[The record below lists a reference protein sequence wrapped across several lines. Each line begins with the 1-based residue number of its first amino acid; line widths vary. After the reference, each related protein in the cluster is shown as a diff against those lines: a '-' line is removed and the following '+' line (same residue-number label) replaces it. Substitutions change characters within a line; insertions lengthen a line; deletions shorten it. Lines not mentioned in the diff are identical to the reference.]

1 LKLLTGP
8 VFINLPSVNTLNKTM
23 NSLLLCINTST
34 PHSSQHLFKWV
45 GLTIFI
51 LCVNFSFGQSP
62 TATIRGTVKTQG
74 AGAVT
79 VATIAI
85 NGTEKRA
92 NSTES
97 GSYEINNVSPGK
109 YTIIAKSIGFIL
121 SSRQIELHAGDT
133 LTVDFILIED
143 NQALNEVTITSGY
156 NKFAKKETQ
165 SVAKMHLKNLENP
178 QVYHV
183 VPRELLQD
191 QVIVSYNDVLKNVTG
206 VSQQLVNGSNSF
218 NLRGFSTSSYLRN
231 GLQDSK
237 SNSIEVANI
246 ERIEVLKGPSATL
259 FGSTLTSFGGLL
271 NRVTKKPFEK
281 FDGEIVYTVGGFG
294 LSRITADFNTPLSK
308 EKGLYLRTNV
318 AYNNEGSFQDA
329 GFTKRFFLAPA
340 LLYQVN
346 NRLTLS
352 FDAEI
357 YNQKANDF
365 NRLFPQASFTK
376 TNPTTLGIDW
386 TKSYSS
392 NELYRNT
399 PSLSTFGQATY
410 KLSDQWTSN
419 TAFSQTN
426 STVEGYW
433 SYNSIL
439 GDTVVSRNPAYN
451 NTDYSYTEIQQNFNG
466 DFKIGG
472 LRNRLV
478 AGLDYFANTTK
489 NSSVS
494 VFGFDQVYIR
504 GNDPRYNQL
513 SPTALDKAFAVIP
526 YSKTQSTQ
534 NIYSAYASNVLNI
547 TDQISAMAS
556 LRVDH
561 FVNDGAKNIN
571 AGTTTGKYNQ
581 TALSPKF
588 GLVYQLIPKQVS
600 LFGNYM
606 NGFSNNAPV
615 SQPDGTLSSFRPSQ
629 ANQWESG
636 AKLELFN
643 GKLNSTLSYYHIK
656 VSNLIHSDFS
666 PGRAAYQVQD
676 GGQLSKGYEAEVI
689 ANPFTGFNLIAGYA
703 HNDIY
708 TINTNPNVDGLR
720 QWTGPSETANL
731 WLSYHFLKSTFKGL
745 GFGIGGNYNGKA
757 YIMQSRSA
765 GEFYLP
771 AYKVL
776 NAAINYDR
784 SAYRVS
790 LKMDN
795 LTNKV
800 YWGSYVSQ
808 MMPRRFSATIG
819 FKFK

>member
-1 LKLLTGP
+1 MT
-8 VFINLPSVNTLNKTM
+8 
-23 NSLLLCINTST
+23 SLLLCSNIFTSR
-34 PHSSQHLFKWV
+34 PLPNALKWV
-45 GLTIFI
+45 GVLIFL
-51 LCVNFSFGQSP
+51 LCIQFSFAQSP
-62 TATIRGTVKTQG
+62 TAIIRGAVKTQSG
-74 AGAVT
+74 APVT
-79 VATIAI
+79 TATVVLT
-85 NGTEKRA
+85 GTEKGA
-92 NSTES
+92 NAME
-97 GSYEINNVSPGK
+97 GGAYQINNISPGK
-109 YTIIAKSIGFIL
+109 YSIIAKSVGYVTT
-121 SSRQIELHAGDT
+121 SKQVELHAGEI
-133 LTVDFILIED
+133 LTIDFMLTED
-143 NQALNEVTITSGY
+143 NKTLSEVTVTSGY

-165 SVAKMHLKNLENP
+165 SVAKMPLKNLENP

-206 VSQQLVNGSNSF
+206 VSQALVNGSNSF

-259 FGSTLTSFGGLL
+259 FGNALTSFGGLL
-271 NRVTKKPFEK
+271 NRVTKKPFET
-281 FDGEIVYTVGGFG
+281 FDGEVAYTVGGFG
-294 LSRITADFNTPLSK
+294 LSRVTADFNTPLSK

-329 GFTKRFFLAPA
+329 GFTKRFFFAPA

-346 NRLTLS
+346 DRLTLS

-376 TNPTTLGIDW
+376 TNPTKLGIDW
-386 TKSYSS
+386 NKSYST
-392 NELYRNT
+392 NDIYRT
-399 PSLSTFGQATY
+399 SPSFSVFGQATY
-410 KLSDQWTSN
+410 KLSDHWTSK

-433 SYNSIL
+433 SYNMIL

-451 NTDYSYTEIQQNFNG
+451 NTDYNYTEIQQNFNG

-478 AGLDYFANTTK
+478 VGLDYFTNTTK

-513 SPTALDKAFAVIP
+513 SPAALDKAFAAIP
-526 YSKTQSTQ
+526 YSKTQSMQ
-534 NIYSAYASNVLNI
+534 SIYSVYASDVLNI
-547 TDQISAMAS
+547 TDQLSTMAS

-588 GLVYQLIPKQVS
+588 GLVYQLIPEQVS

-615 SQPDGTLSSFRPSQ
+615 SQPDGSLSSFRPSQ

-636 AKLELFN
+636 VKLDLFN

-656 VSNLIHSDFS
+656 VSNLIHSDFT

-676 GGQLSKGYEAEVI
+676 GGQMSKGFEAEVI
-689 ANPFTGFNLIAGYA
+689 ANPFPGFNLIAGYA

-731 WLSYHFLKSTFKGL
+731 WLSYHFLKSTLKGL
-745 GFGIGGNYNGKA
+745 GLGIGGNYNGKA
-757 YIMQSRSA
+757 YIMQSRST

-771 AYKVL
+771 AYRVL
-776 NAAINYDR
+776 NAALNYDQ
-784 SAYRVS
+784 SAYRIS

-795 LTNKV
+795 LTNQV

-808 MMPRRFSATIG
+808 MMPRRFSATIA

>member
-1 LKLLTGP
+1 
-8 VFINLPSVNTLNKTM
+8 M
-23 NSLLLCINTST
+23 NSLLLCSNTST
-34 PHSSQHLFKWV
+34 SSRPFTNIFKWSC
-45 GLTIFI
+45 TFIFLFCI
-51 LCVNFSFGQSP
+51 HFSYAQSQ
-62 TATIRGTVKTQG
+62 TASISGIVKTPSG
-74 AGAVT
+74 APVTMAT
-79 VATIAI
+79 VALI
-85 NGTEKRA
+85 GTEKGA
-92 NSTES
+92 NATEN
-97 GSYEINNVSPGK
+97 GAYQIKGISPGK
-109 YTIIAKSIGFIL
+109 YTIIARSIGYVN
-121 SSRQIELHAGDT
+121 STKQIELRAGES
-133 LTVDFILIED
+133 LTIDFTIIED
-143 NQALNEVTITSGY
+143 NQALREVTVNAGY
-156 NKFAKKETQ
+156 NKFAKKETE
-165 SVAKMHLKNLENP
+165 SVARMPLKNLENP

-191 QVIVSYNDVLKNVTG
+191 QMIVSYNDVLKNVTG

-218 NLRGFSTSSYLRN
+218 NLRGFTTSSNLRN

-259 FGSTLTSFGGLL
+259 FGSTLASFGGLL
-271 NRVTKKPFEK
+271 NRVTKKPYDT
-281 FDGEIVYTVGGFG
+281 FDGEIAYTVGGFG
-294 LSRITADFNTPLSK
+294 LSRVTADFNTPLNK
-308 EKGLYLRTNV
+308 EKGLLLRTNL
-318 AYNNEGSFQDA
+318 AYNSEGSFQDA
-329 GFTKRFFLAPA
+329 GFTKRFFVSPS

-346 NRLTLS
+346 DRLTLS
-352 FDAEI
+352 FEAEI
-357 YNQKANDF
+357 YSQKANDF

-376 TNPTTLGIDW
+376 TNPNTLGIDW

-392 NELYRNT
+392 NDLYRET
-399 PSLSTFGQATY
+399 PSVSIFGQATY
-410 KLSDQWTSN
+410 KLSNLWTSK

-426 STVEGYW
+426 SNVEGYW

-439 GDTVVSRNPAYN
+439 GDTVVSRNPAYQ

-478 AGLDYFANTTK
+478 IGLDYFTNTTK

-513 SPTALDKAFAVIP
+513 SPAALDKAFATIP
-526 YSKTQSTQ
+526 YSKVQGMQS
-534 NIYSAYASNVLNI
+534 IYSAYVSDVLNI
-547 TDQISAMAS
+547 SDQLSAMAS
-556 LRVDH
+556 LRIDH
-561 FVNDGAKNIN
+561 FVNNGVKNIN
-571 AGTTTGKYNQ
+571 ADTTTGKYNQ

-588 GLVYQLIPKQVS
+588 GLVYQLLPDQVS

-615 SQPDGTLSSFRPSQ
+615 SQPDGSISSFRPSQ
-629 ANQWESG
+629 ANQWEG
-636 AKLELFN
+636 GVKLELFDN
-643 GKLNSTLSYYHIK
+643 KLNSTFSYYHIK
-656 VSNLIHSDFS
+656 VSNLIHSDFT

-689 ANPFTGFNLIAGYA
+689 VNPFKGFNLIAGYA

-708 TINTNPNVDGLR
+708 TINTNANVDGLR
-720 QWTGPSETANL
+720 QWTGPSESANL
-731 WLSYHFLKSTFKGL
+731 WLSYHFLKNTLKGL
-745 GFGIGGNYNGKA
+745 GLGIGGNYNGKA

-771 AYKVL
+771 SYKVF
-776 NAAINYDR
+776 NAAINYDH
-784 SAYRVS
+784 SAYRIN

-795 LTNKV
+795 LTNAL

-808 MMPRRFSATIG
+808 MMPRRFSATIT
-819 FKFK
+819 FKFN

>member
-1 LKLLTGP
+1 
-8 VFINLPSVNTLNKTM
+8 M
-23 NSLLLCINTST
+23 NSLLLCSNTLTSRAI
-34 PHSSQHLFKWV
+34 SNIFKWLYV
-45 GLTIFI
+45 FIF
-51 LCVNFSFGQSP
+51 LLATQFSFAQSP
-62 TATIRGTVKTQG
+62 TASIQGTVKTQSG
-74 AGAVT
+74 APATMAT
-79 VATIAI
+79 VALI
-85 NGTEKRA
+85 GTEKGA
-92 NSTES
+92 NATED
-97 GSYEINNVSPGK
+97 GSYQIYNIPPGK
-109 YTIIAKSIGFIL
+109 YTIIAKLIGHLTERKAID
-121 SSRQIELHAGDT
+121 IKAGET
-133 LTVDFILIED
+133 LTVDFALRED
-143 NQALNEVTITSGY
+143 NQVLNEVTITSGY

-165 SVAKMHLKNLENP
+165 SVAKMPLKKLENP

-206 VSQQLVNGSNSF
+206 ISQSLVNGSNSF

-231 GLQDSK
+231 GLQDAK

-246 ERIEVLKGPSATL
+246 ERIEVLKGPSAAL
-259 FGSTLTSFGGLL
+259 FGNALTSFGGLL
-271 NRVTKKPFEK
+271 NRVTKKPFET
-281 FDGEIVYTVGGFG
+281 FDGEVAYTVGGFG
-294 LSRITADFNTPLSK
+294 LSRVTADFNTPLSK

-318 AYNNEGSFQDA
+318 AYNDEGSFQDA

-340 LLYQVN
+340 ILYQAN
-346 NRLTLS
+346 DRLTLS

-365 NRLFPQASFTK
+365 NRLFPQASFTH
-376 TNPTTLGIDW
+376 TNPATLDIDW
-386 TKSYSS
+386 SKSYST
-392 NELYRNT
+392 NDIYRTT
-399 PSLSTFGQATY
+399 PSLSIFGQATY
-410 KLSDQWTSN
+410 KLSDHWTSK

-433 SYNSIL
+433 SYNMIS
-439 GDTVVSRNPAYN
+439 GDVVSRNPAYN
-451 NTDYSYTEIQQNFNG
+451 NTDYNYTEIQQNFNG
-466 DFKIGG
+466 DFKVGR
-472 LRNRLV
+472 LRNRVV
-478 AGLDYFANTTK
+478 AGMDYLSNTTK

-494 VFGFDQVYIR
+494 VFGFDQVSIS

-513 SPTALDKAFAVIP
+513 TPAALDKAFAAIP

-534 NIYSAYASNVLNI
+534 RIYSAYLSDVLNI
-547 TDQISAMAS
+547 TDQLSAMAS
-556 LRVDH
+556 LRIDH

-588 GLVYQLIPKQVS
+588 GLVYQLVPEQVS

-615 SQPDGTLSSFRPSQ
+615 SQPDGSLSSFRPSQ

-636 AKLELFN
+636 VKLELFN

-656 VSNLIHSDFS
+656 VSNLIHSDFT
-666 PGRAAYQVQD
+666 PGRSAYQVQD
-676 GGQLSKGYEAEVI
+676 GGQLSKGYEAELI
-689 ANPFTGFNLIAGYA
+689 ANPFAGFNLIAGYA

-731 WLSYHFLKSTFKGL
+731 WLSYHFLKNTLKGL

-784 SAYRVS
+784 SAYRIS

-795 LTNKV
+795 LTNQV